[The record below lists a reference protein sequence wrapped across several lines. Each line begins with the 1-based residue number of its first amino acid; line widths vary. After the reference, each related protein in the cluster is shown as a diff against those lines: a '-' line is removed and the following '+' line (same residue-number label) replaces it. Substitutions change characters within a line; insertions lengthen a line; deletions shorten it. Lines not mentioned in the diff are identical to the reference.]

1 MYYATISV
9 KTILNN
15 IIEAAVVMLKVT
27 VERKSDKIG

>member
-1 MYYATISV
+1 MDYATISV

>member
-1 MYYATISV
+1 MGYATISV

-27 VERKSDKIG
+27 VERKGDKIG